1 MENSSVTTSKTSKK
15 RSVLDLINVTVD
27 FGDVVALKNITLSIT
42 EGMLLYVVGPNG
54 SGKTTFIRLL
64 TNLLSPTSGQIIRGH
79 NQLGYLPQKIN
90 QNPDFPITVEEAIYS
105 GFKKQ
110 RLFISKKDQQ
120 LIKEWLIKMEI
131 GELAKK
137 PMNHLSGG
145 QQQRV
150 YLIRAL
156 ISDPDFIILDEPT
169 SALDPSFRTYFNDII
184 MELHHAGKTIIFVTH
199 DLHETLC
206 DCAHVLY
213 IDQEVRFYGTYP
225 DFRINE
231 GGHHHV

>member
-1 MENSSVTTSKTSKK
+1 MTKSSKQTSLISAKP
-15 RSVLDLINVTVD
+15 SVIELKNVSVD
-27 FGDVVALKNITLSIT
+27 FGDVVALKNINIDIKK
-42 EGMLLYVVGPNG
+42 GMLLYVIGPNG

-64 TNLLSPTSGQIIRGH
+64 TNLLHQTSGEIIRAADH
-79 NQLGYLPQKIN
+79 VGYLPQKLN
-90 QNPDFPITVEEAIYS
+90 QNPSFPITVEEAIYS

-110 RLFISKKDQQ
+110 ALSISKNDRL
-120 LIKEWLIKMEI
+120 LINKWLEKMQI
-131 GELAKK
+131 SNLARK
-137 PMNHLSGG
+137 PMAHLSGG

-156 ISDPDFIILDEPT
+156 ISEPDLIILDEPT
-169 SALDPSFRTYFNDII
+169 SALDPSFRSYFNEII

-213 IDQEVRFYGTYP
+213 IDQDIRFYGRYP
-225 DFRINE
+225 EYREKEHAD
-231 GGHHHV
+231 HHV